1 MVFQIIRDNHLALPF
16 VALAASHIVSFCQNY
31 RWHGEFRRTSVA
43 VQMMRPYGR
52 VFVMH
57 LTIIFGGILMMALKS
72 PSAGLALLVVLK
84 IAFDLSAHQGERE
97 KYPATQT
104 IAGC

>member
-57 LTIIFGGILMMALKS
+57 LTIIFGGILMMA
-72 PSAGLALLVVLK
+72 
-84 IAFDLSAHQGERE
+84 FDLSAHQGERE